1 MTPPD
6 SSITFTSVEKEEEE
20 GVSSSREE
28 QPGRPGGLGGAQ
40 GW

>member
-6 SSITFTSVEKEEEE
+6 SSVTFTSVEYEEEE
-20 GVSSSREE
+20 VSSSREE
-28 QPGRPGGLGGAQ
+28 QPERPGCLEGVQ